1 MNKFANG
8 ILAVSFL
15 APGALG
21 LAFTDVSG
29 YSLAYGRLNAVAV
42 LEAPGPNGQT
52 VEMPNGFLQIG
63 SNDLIG
69 LFFAR

>member
-1 MNKFANG
+1 MDKFANG
-8 ILAVSFL
+8 ILLVSFL
-15 APGALG
+15 ALGASE

-29 YSLAYGRLNAVAV
+29 YAAVYGRLNPTGV

-52 VEMPNGFLQIG
+52 VEMPNVFLQIG